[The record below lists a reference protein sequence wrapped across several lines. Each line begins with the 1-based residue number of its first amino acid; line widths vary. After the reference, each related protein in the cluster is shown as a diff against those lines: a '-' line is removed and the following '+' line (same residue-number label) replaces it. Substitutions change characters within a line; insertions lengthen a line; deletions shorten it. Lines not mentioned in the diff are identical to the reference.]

1 MGKKDEAKN
10 DLTKEVEMTEHQ
22 DSIATVCESYGV
34 DPDKGLSDAEVL
46 KRIER
51 DGYNELTPPKVKFL
65 LT

>member
-22 DSIATVCESYGV
+22 DSIAQVCESYGV
-34 DPDKGLSDAEVL
+34 KPDQGLSDAEAQ

-51 DGYNELTPPKVKFL
+51 DGYNELTPPKVSD
-65 LT
+65 T